1 MGTYSGN
8 KMKKKLASQIK
19 CNGNE
24 PKEKQ
29 KEKRNYQKKK
39 KMNENE
45 TPKSQN
51 NLIIE
56 KKNETKF

>member
-1 MGTYSGN
+1 
-8 KMKKKLASQIK
+8 MKKKLASQIK

-29 KEKRNYQKKK
+29 KEKRNYKKKKK